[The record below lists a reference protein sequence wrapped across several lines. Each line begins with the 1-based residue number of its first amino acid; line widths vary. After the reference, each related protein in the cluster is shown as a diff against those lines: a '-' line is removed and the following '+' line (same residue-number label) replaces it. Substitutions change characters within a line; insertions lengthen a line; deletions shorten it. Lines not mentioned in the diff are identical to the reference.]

1 VETLIEVTILTLIEE
16 LVDGMIHFTTLST
29 TLIHLEAHSLTILL
43 VDHTDML
50 DMEVSTAGIDGIL
63 GVEITGVEMDI
74 MALDT
79 VVETI

>member
-1 VETLIEVTILTLIEE
+1 
-16 LVDGMIHFTTLST
+16 
-29 TLIHLEAHSLTILL
+29 
-43 VDHTDML
+43 ML

-74 MALDT
+74 MDLDT